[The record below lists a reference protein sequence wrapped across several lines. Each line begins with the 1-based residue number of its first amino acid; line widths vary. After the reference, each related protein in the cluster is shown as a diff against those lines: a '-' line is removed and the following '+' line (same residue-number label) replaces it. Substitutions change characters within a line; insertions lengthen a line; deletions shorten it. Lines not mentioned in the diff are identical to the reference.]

1 VSRLLR
7 DIVWKGQGRQ
17 AFVYA
22 GFGFL
27 LGLSF
32 VLLSVQLYDRVY
44 AGLRA
49 DLKAGSLARYLVV
62 HKRIGNAQLMGRA
75 SAYFSEE
82 EIDQLRAQPF
92 VVDLGVF
99 RSNSFTAALTMEQFQ
114 DMQVMLPLESLDD
127 RFLDTIPPGWAW
139 EPGDERIPVL
149 LSSEFINLYN
159 SVLAPSMNY
168 PLFTRDF
175 IQQYPLDIFLIGN
188 RERRSMPIQVV
199 GFSDRILSVLV
210 PGTFLSWANEQYG
223 GGERNRYSRLMLQV
237 EDPGDPA
244 IKAYLKKNNLETNQD
259 ALKSTAAGALQALLG
274 ILALLGLFFF
284 VLAMV
289 IFLMAFELTISRARR
304 EIDLLIQLG
313 YTLPALV
320 RAVMGSLLPVVLGL
334 SALSI
339 LLLHLSYGL
348 LRDSAPMQQ
357 FEAAAGIWWGVYA
370 AAAASLILVLA
381 LSLWRIR
388 SSLIKLAD
396 RGDGG

>member
-32 VLLSVQLYDRVY
+32 VLISVQLYDRVY
-44 AGLRA
+44 SGLQA
-49 DLKAGSLARYLVV
+49 DLQAGEMARYLVV

-82 EIDQLRAQPF
+82 EIARLKAQPF
-92 VVDLGVF
+92 VQDLGLF

-114 DMQVMLPLESLDD
+114 DMQVMLPMESLED
-127 RFLDTIPPGWAW
+127 RFLDTIPSGWSW
-139 EPGDERIPVL
+139 QPGDERIPVL

-210 PGTFLSWANEQYG
+210 PAAFLTWANEQYG
-223 GGERNRYSRLMLQV
+223 SGQSTRFSRLMIQV

-274 ILALLGLFFF
+274 IMALLGLFFF
-284 VLAMV
+284 VLATV

-320 RAVMGSLLPVVLGL
+320 RAVMGSLVPVVIAL
-334 SALSI
+334 SALSL
-339 LLLHLSYGL
+339 LLLHFSYRL

-357 FEAAAGIWWGVYA
+357 FEAAPGIWWGVYA
-370 AAAASLILVLA
+370 AAIASLALVLV

-388 SSLIKLAD
+388 SSLMQLAD
-396 RGDGG
+396 RSA